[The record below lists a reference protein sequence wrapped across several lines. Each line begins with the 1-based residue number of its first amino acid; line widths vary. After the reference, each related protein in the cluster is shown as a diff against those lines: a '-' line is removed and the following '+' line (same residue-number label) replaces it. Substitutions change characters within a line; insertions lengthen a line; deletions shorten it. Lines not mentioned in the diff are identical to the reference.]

1 MRSGSAVVTL
11 EHWCVFQAQS
21 DLVDANC
28 QNRDGLNP
36 LMLAIR
42 DIDMFEELGSLLP
55 WEYRPVEVVREL
67 LAASV

>member
-1 MRSGSAVVTL
+1 MQSG
-11 EHWCVFQAQS
+11 CVFQAQS
-21 DLVDANC
+21 DLVDVNC
-28 QNRDGLNP
+28 RNRDGLTP

-42 DIDMFEELGSLLP
+42 DIDMFEELGSQLP